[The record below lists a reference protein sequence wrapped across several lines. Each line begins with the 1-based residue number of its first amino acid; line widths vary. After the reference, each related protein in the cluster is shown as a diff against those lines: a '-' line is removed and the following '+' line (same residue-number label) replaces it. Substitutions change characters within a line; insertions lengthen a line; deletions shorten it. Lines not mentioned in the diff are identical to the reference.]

1 MLWLGTW
8 GRVGLPTVTKLYFYL
23 AIYKKQTNFIV
34 CMIFVGGLSV
44 VFVHNNLRLADKLAE
59 IDFSQPTIER
69 ANDQSKNE
77 SSADEA

>member
-1 MLWLGTW
+1 
-8 GRVGLPTVTKLYFYL
+8 
-23 AIYKKQTNFIV
+23 
-34 CMIFVGGLSV
+34 MIFVGELSV

-77 SSADEA
+77 SSADEAW